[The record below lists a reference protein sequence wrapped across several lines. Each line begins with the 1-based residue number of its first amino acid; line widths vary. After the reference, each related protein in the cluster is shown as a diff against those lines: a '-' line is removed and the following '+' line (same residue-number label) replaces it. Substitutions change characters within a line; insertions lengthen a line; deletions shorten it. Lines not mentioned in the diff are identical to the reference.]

1 MISNEIQTLLL
12 EEKGSDFIIS
22 SENVANVNCN
32 NNLYHALLV
41 LSQVKYSTIPVLDNQ
56 SHIKGLI
63 SMPMIINAIMGIDAI
78 RFEEMEKLRVE
89 EVMRKEVP
97 TILNT
102 SDLEDILRKLTNNN
116 FLCVVDENEVFL
128 GIITRKEILGRVNH
142 LVHELHRQ
150 YNLTAK
156 DFAGIKK

>member
-1 MISNEIQTLLL
+1 MISNEIQTILF
-12 EEKGSDFIIS
+12 EENGNDFVIS
-22 SENVANVNCN
+22 SENVANVNCK

-56 SHIKGLI
+56 SRIKGLI

-78 RFEEMEKLRVE
+78 RFEKMEKMKVE
-89 EVMRKEVP
+89 EVMKKEVP
-97 TILNT
+97 TISNIT
-102 SDLEDILRKLTNNN
+102 DTEDILRKLTNHN
-116 FLCVVDENEVFL
+116 FLCVVDEDEVFL

-150 YNLTAK
+150 YDLTAK
-156 DFAGIKK
+156 DFAEIKK